1 VSVTTDGPVSATADG
16 LVSATADGPV
26 SATTDGP
33 VSGAPDGPVSE
44 PPALETVAVGP
55 TARGPREALRAVRY
69 YAEHPEA
76 APRPAPLDRALW
88 GLSTALRAARLL
100 LADRALLR
108 AALLPT
114 ALTVGGCLVLALVAT
129 GGARPD
135 GEQGGAT
142 FQAFLLSFV
151 ALSSM
156 PPTILLR
163 LWLRVAWEARRA
175 LGLPPGEDP
184 FPGVGFLR
192 LAVQESVKALR
203 QGAVVAFGL
212 LPLLVV
218 IRILPFGHVEAA
230 VLAGAW
236 AFYWIVIDAFE
247 LPIEVIPGP
256 RHEAVAPWYGRL
268 HARLGALARPLRPFA
283 AFGRLLDRLTAPWH
297 LEVRF
302 TERHPWE
309 TAGLGVAVGA
319 VLAVP
324 VLGLFFRAVAITAA
338 TALVGRLGEP
348 GQAPEAPFSDGGAGD
363 AARVSASP
371 PPPPAAPPPP
381 WPGPPPA

>member
-1 VSVTTDGPVSATADG
+1 VSQEPV
-16 LVSATADGPV
+16 L
-26 SATTDGP
+26 
-33 VSGAPDGPVSE
+33 GAVELGR
-44 PPALETVAVGP
+44 
-55 TARGPREALRAVRY
+55 RGPRQALEAVRW
-69 YAEHPEA
+69 YADHPES
-76 APRPAPLDRALW
+76 APRPEPLHRALW
-88 GLSTALRAARLL
+88 GLGVTLRSARLVL
-100 LADRALLR
+100 EDRALFR

-114 ALTVGGCLVLALVAT
+114 ALTFGGCLLLALVVTA
-129 GGARPD
+129 GGDPEEARD
-135 GEQGGAT
+135 GFT

-163 LWLRVAWEARRA
+163 LWLRVATEARRA

-218 IRILPFGHVEAA
+218 IRILPFGRLEAA

-297 LEVRF
+297 QEVRF

-309 TAGLGVAVGA
+309 TAGFGLAVGA

-324 VLGLFFRAVAITAA
+324 VVGLFFRSVAITAA

-348 GQAPEAPFSDGGAGD
+348 GQAPEAPFAGEEGAD
-363 AARVSASP
+363 LSASP
-371 PPPPAAPPPP
+371 PPLPPPPPPASSPP